1 MKAKEETMKMKD
13 EGELRKIFESNP
25 EIRRLL
31 SDRRKHM
38 SVLNYAQ
45 AFRIDGIL
53 NKAWDGFVRQ
63 NKFRGQSLFEATF
76 SMEKEDRERCLVN
89 FYSLALMVDC
99 FDFMLEEVKEVLK
112 KYGLVPHLDN
122 MERINKFAKAAST
135 EVKAIVGEITFDG
148 QEGYALRSDELR
160 EAIFEK
166 VRKGYYQDSLM
177 RARTSGCNI

>member
-1 MKAKEETMKMKD
+1 MKPKEENLRVKT
-13 EGELRKIFESNP
+13 EEELRKIFESNP
-25 EIRRLL
+25 KVRKMLL
-31 SDRRKHM
+31 DRKKYM

-53 NKAWDGFVRQ
+53 NKAWDEFVEQ
-63 NKFRGQSLFEATF
+63 QKFRGQSLFEATF
-76 SMEKEDRERCLVN
+76 SMTKEDREKCLVN
-89 FYSLALMVDC
+89 FYSLVLMVDC

-122 MERINKFAKAAST
+122 MERINKLAKAAST
-135 EVKAIVGEITFDG
+135 EVNSIVGEITFDG

-160 EAIFEK
+160 ETIFEK

-177 RARTSGCNI
+177 KARTSGCNI